1 MKVSLQED
9 SLFKRIEEL
18 LREKYTKGGGIDSLY
33 VDKGNMEIKAVTKN
47 GMWRIKFNSKS

>member
-9 SLFKRIEEL
+9 NLFKRIEAL

-33 VDKGNMEIKAVTKN
+33 VDSAKLEIKFMTKN